1 MAKKTNTGLVS
12 FCKECLTAKLGY
24 VYSAFGRVCT
34 KSLLDQAASHYPANN
49 LAGGQMRKVGEKWL
63 GRRVVD
69 CSFCK
74 ECLTAKLGYVYSAF
88 GRVCTKSLLD
98 QAASHYPANN
108 LAGGQMRK
116 VGEKWLG
123 RRVVDCSGM
132 IKYYLMADKFGD
144 DPKYTAALDT
154 AVHISKASKQG
165 EISTLP
171 EVPGTILWMP
181 GHVGVYLGNGQV
193 IESKG
198 TAYGVVQTAL
208 KGRGWQKWFW
218 IKEID
223 YSGKPE
229 KIPLSLDTQEYV
241 FDKQGETYQFLARG
255 SEKPEVSSSR
265 PDVIRVEFA
274 GQDSRGYLYRLRA
287 IKPGLAA
294 ITVKTKDKTA
304 GPEVSSSRPD
314 VIRVEFA
321 GQDSRG
327 YLYRLRAI
335 KPGLAA
341 ITVKTKDKTAG
352 FRASLGCKL
361 DTHTYR
367 CKAGQAYQF
376 LSHSVKKPDI
386 DPGDVNVV
394 EVTYSGQDKRG
405 NLFTLQAK
413 KPGTAVITAS
423 LGGMKDTLE
432 VEVEA

>member
-1 MAKKTNTGLVS
+1 MSKKTNVGLVS
-12 FCKECLTAKLGY
+12 FCKECL
-24 VYSAFGRVCT
+24 
-34 KSLLDQAASHYPANN
+34 
-49 LAGGQMRKVGEKWL
+49 
-63 GRRVVD
+63 
-69 CSFCK
+69 K
-74 ECLTAKLGYVYSAF
+74 EKLGYVYSAF

-154 AVHISKASKQG
+154 AVHINKASKQG
-165 EISTLP
+165 DISTLP

-181 GHVGVYLGNGQV
+181 GHVGVYIGNGQV

-241 FDKQGETYQFLARG
+241 FERQGETYQFLARG

-265 PDVIRVEFA
+265 PDVISVEFA
-274 GQDSRGYLYRLRA
+274 GQDNRGYLYRLRA
-287 IKPGLAA
+287 
-294 ITVKTKDKTA
+294 V
-304 GPEVSSSRPD
+304 
-314 VIRVEFA
+314 
-321 GQDSRG
+321 
-327 YLYRLRAI
+327 

-352 FRASLGCKL
+352 FQASLGCKL

-405 NLFTLQAK
+405 HLFTLQAK